1 MKKIGVTILG
11 VFLFICLTGC
21 GNTKVLECSKK
32 IVGVDMNIYQNIKY
46 TFKNDKLVKQH
57 LVTEFKDITADNV
70 EQTWDTQVEK
80 FTSQNQPVD
89 VEGFK
94 RTVESD
100 DKNHTFKITI
110 DIDYTKTT
118 NQVLENYKISTDGI
132 NEVTYDGLKQSTLAD
147 DYTISCK

>member
-32 IVGVDMNIYQNIKY
+32 IVGVDMNVYQNIKY

>member
-46 TFKNDKLVKQH
+46 TFENDKLVKKH
-57 LVTEFKDITADNV
+57 LVAEFKDITADNI

-80 FTSQNQPVD
+80 FTNQNQPVD

-94 RTVESD
+94 RIVKSD
-100 DKNHTFKITI
+100 DKNHIFKVTI

-118 NQVLENYKISTDGI
+118 NQILENYNISTDGI
-132 NEVTYDGLKQSTLAD
+132 NEVTYDELKKSTLAD

>member
-1 MKKIGVTILG
+1 MKKICVTILG

-32 IVGVDMNIYQNIKY
+32 IVGVDMNVYQNVKY
-46 TFKNDKLVKQH
+46 TFKNNKLIKQH
-57 LVTEFKDITADNV
+57 LVTELKDITADNV

-80 FTSQNQPVD
+80 FTNQNQPVD
-89 VEGFK
+89 IEGFK

-118 NQVLENYKISTDGI
+118 NQILENYKISTDGI
-132 NEVTYDGLKQSTLAD
+132 NEVTYDELKQSTLAD
-147 DYTISCK
+147 DYTISCQ